1 MKLSNRYINEIGSV
15 LRISA
20 KNGKRGVHVSAML
33 RVSGQPTQTGCR
45 STVATE
51 AEAKTAFDALCHDA
65 VKNGWVLSAQKER
78 SSFTAIPQANPT
90 HVKREAEKLKKSA

>member
-33 RVSGQPTQTGCR
+33 SVPGQPTQTGCR

-51 AEAKTAFDALCHDA
+51 AEAEAKTAFDALCHDA
-65 VKNGWVLSAQKER
+65 AFVNEIWPPCG
-78 SSFTAIPQANPT
+78 
-90 HVKREAEKLKKSA
+90 